1 MRLNLFSLTVRQ
13 PLGSYSLPPY
23 YTRKQ
28 GTIIKDTEHMKWII
42 TQCQLHAQKGTSH
55 LVIMGSETK
64 HFRNTSLELRT
75 IEMIPESIVLL
86 NKRVRRKVIRWETES
101 DHGAWYPHRFSIL
114 MTLLTSL
121 HPAGLFFSC
130 AHAAPFD
137 SSVGRAE
144 DCSLAL
150 HVDCMTVILRSLV
163 QIRLEGIFILVKLL
177 LLTPISFDAFYPTG
191 PG

>member
-86 NKRVRRKVIRWETES
+86 NKRVRRKVIRWETDP
-101 DHGAWYPHRFSIL
+101 DHGAWNPHRFSIL
-114 MTLLTSL
+114 KTLLTSF

-163 QIRLEGIFILVKLL
+163 QIRLEGGCVLVMAMPADTRL
-177 LLTPISFDAFYPTG
+177 
-191 PG
+191 

>member
-1 MRLNLFSLTVRQ
+1 
-13 PLGSYSLPPY
+13 
-23 YTRKQ
+23 
-28 GTIIKDTEHMKWII
+28 
-42 TQCQLHAQKGTSH
+42 
-55 LVIMGSETK
+55 MGSETK

-86 NKRVRRKVIRWETES
+86 NKRVRRKVIRWETDP
-101 DHGAWYPHRFSIL
+101 DHGALNPHRFSIL
-114 MTLLTSL
+114 KTLLTSF

-163 QIRLEGIFILVKLL
+163 QIRLEGGCVLVLAMPADRRL
-177 LLTPISFDAFYPTG
+177 
-191 PG
+191 